1 MFLAFAVW
9 MYALSLSLPP
19 LFGWGSYGPE
29 AGNVSCSVSWE
40 IHDSSTNSESYI
52 GFLFVIGLVLPVV
65 VIVTSYFAIVT
76 TTFRVKRKAGKNGI
90 YGVNEGGGRE
100 GGRGEGSSLLQVF
113 NIFFR
118 SFLAR
123 FRRCEGKTR
132 GQSNENGGTDDK
144 RLSHSL
150 VAVRRSS
157 IGCSIL

>member
-1 MFLAFAVW
+1 

-90 YGVNEGGGRE
+90 YGVNEGGGE
-100 GGRGEGSSLLQVF
+100 GKGRPSSKF
-113 NIFFR
+113 SIFFFVLFSHGFAGAR
-118 SFLAR
+118 GRREAKVTRMVALMISAFLIAWSPYAALALAAQY
-123 FRRCEGKTR
+123 FNVSKF
-132 GQSNENGGTDDK
+132 D
-144 RLSHSL
+144 
-150 VAVRRSS
+150 
-157 IGCSIL
+157 